1 MLFGNEAPF
10 HLKPIPYRGVRKHQ
24 AEVLQHPPGYKHP
37 IIPLPP
43 CSALEVTAVRP
54 SGSGTAAHLSRSS
67 ASLSPASSVNSG
79 STPGTLSCTSSNR
92 RAVDPAAASAL
103 YRVAPPNLLQQQQH
117 NPRMRRDS
125 GRGGDAFLADAERL
139 DPDITADAALRQERV
154 CERRKLR
161 AYQQARR
168 ERAASREATLQA
180 SRNAAFEAECRRL
193 ANVAGTAR
201 SNREQDDRDPITHQC
216 YTAEAEQLLMDRN
229 SHVRTRYAARQRFLD
244 RQMNSTEYN
253 ILTWQLR

>member
-1 MLFGNEAPF
+1 MLFGNEVPF

-43 CSALEVTAVRP
+43 RSAPKVAVAEP
-54 SGSGTAAHLSRSS
+54 GASSTAAYPSRSS
-67 ASLSPASSVNSG
+67 ASFSLDPSANPSSP
-79 STPGTLSCTSSNR
+79 PGTSSCTSSSP
-92 RAVDPAAASAL
+92 RAVGPGTAVAL
-103 YRVAPPNLLQQQQH
+103 HGVATPNLLQQRQH

-125 GRGGDAFLADAERL
+125 GRGGDAFLTDEQRL
-139 DPDITADAALRQERV
+139 DPNMTADDALREERM
-154 CERRKLR
+154 CERQKLR
-161 AYQQARR
+161 KYLDGHRARVAAR
-168 ERAASREATLQA
+168 ETMLQA
-180 SRNAAFEAECRRL
+180 SRDAAFEAECRRL

-201 SNREQDDRDPITHQC
+201 NNREQDDRDPITHHC
-216 YTAEAEQLLMDRN
+216 YTAEAQRLVTDRN
-229 SHVRTRYAARQRFLD
+229 SQVRTRYAARQRFLD